1 MKKIIWADDEI
12 ELLKPHVLYL
22 EQKGYQI
29 TTVTNGDD
37 AISLCRKEPFDAIL
51 LDEMMPGKDG
61 LQTLQEIKEYDPS
74 IKIIMIT
81 KSEEESIMEDAIGGK
96 IDDYLI
102 KPINPSQVYMSL
114 KKNLET
120 KEISTKKIYA
130 DYLSE
135 LNNINFK
142 LMNENLDT
150 EDWYQLN
157 EKIIKYSI
165 DLDNTEDTTLKNTLH
180 DIKKE
185 ANSLFA
191 KFVTSNYEEWS
202 HSKKEDRPVFSNDIV
217 ESYIVPKLK
226 QKEKSVLILFDCLR
240 FDQAVTLQE
249 HLYTDFY
256 IQQDSYLSLLPTA
269 TAYSRNAIFAGLF
282 PDEFNRII
290 PNFWEDAVKDDR
302 YNAHEDRFLDQLL
315 RRNGL
320 QINFKYFKCS
330 SREDLQQVEEKWN
343 ENTDC
348 PFIVVVINFLDFI
361 THSRMESK
369 LLQEMIPNDTAY
381 RKIAKQWYSES
392 PISAILKKIQDS
404 DFTNIFITTDH
415 GAIQSN
421 KAVKVGADKEV
432 SDNLRF
438 KFGRSLNVDKKS
450 AVIVRDPSRF
460 RLPKHGISTDYIFA
474 KDSSYFI
481 YPSNYNK
488 YANQYLNS
496 YQHGGIS
503 MEEMIVPIL
512 HLKGKK

>member
-22 EQKGYQI
+22 EQKGYHI
-29 TTVTNGDD
+29 RTVTNGDD
-37 AISLCRKEPFDAIL
+37 AISLCQKEAVDAIL

-142 LMNENLDT
+142 LMNESLDLD
-150 EDWYQLN
+150 EWYELN
-157 EKIIKYSI
+157 DKIIKYSI
-165 DLDNTEDTTLKNTLH
+165 NLDNTEDDTLKNTLH

-191 KFVTSNYEEWS
+191 KFIASNYEEWT
-202 HSKKEDRPVFSNDIV
+202 HSKKSERPTFSNDIV
-217 ESYIVPKLK
+217 ENYVVPKLK
-226 QKEKSVLILFDCLR
+226 EKEKSVLILFDCLR
-240 FDQAVTLQE
+240 YDQAITLQE
-249 HLYTDFY
+249 NLYEDFY
-256 IQQDSYLSLLPTA
+256 IEQEPYLSLLPTA
-269 TAYSRNAIFAGLF
+269 TAYSRNSIFAGLY

-290 PNFWEDAVKDDR
+290 PNFWEDAVKEDR
-302 YNAHEDRFLDQLL
+302 YNGHEDQFLDQQL

-320 QINFKYFKCS
+320 QINFRYYKCS
-330 SREDLQQVEEKWN
+330 SREDLQQVDEKWH
-343 ENTDC
+343 ENQSAEL
-348 PFIVVVINFLDFI
+348 VVLVINFLDFI

-381 RKIAKQWYSES
+381 RKVAKQWYKES
-392 PISAILKKIQDS
+392 PISNIFKKIQDS
-404 DFTNIFITTDH
+404 DFKNIIITTDH
-415 GAIQSN
+415 GAIQST

-438 KFGRSLNVDKKS
+438 KFGRSLNVDKKF
-450 AVIVRDPSRF
+450 AITVRDSSRY
-460 RLPKHGISTDYIFA
+460 RLPKHGVSTDYIFA
-474 KDSSYFI
+474 KDANYFI

-488 YANQYLNS
+488 FANQYMNS
-496 YQHGGIS
+496 YQHGGVS
-503 MEEMIVPIL
+503 MEEMIVPIIQ
-512 HLKGKK
+512 LKAKK